1 MKKVITGLL
10 YTGLF
15 VVALTLAAY
24 FMALNGLNE
33 LDQKARDNL
42 GGLYLQT
49 KQGTLSYTREG
60 PINAPAVVLVHGFST
75 PKFVWEQITPSLVKE
90 GYQVITF
97 DHLGRGFS
105 DRPTGPYNAD
115 LYQSEISAL
124 ITGLALETP
133 LTLVG
138 YSMGG
143 ANVIDYAAV
152 HPEQIKQLILIAPAG
167 YMGDPG
173 SAAWVAKPV
182 IGEWFAT
189 VFGNQYAGD
198 AIESEIAKGLAPKAM
213 YEKFKAQA
221 AFKGYTGALLST
233 LRHYPMHDLSH
244 RYKIVG
250 EAGIPVSAIWGTAD
264 QVVPYSG
271 ASAMAAD
278 VPQLRIEPIEGGNH
292 NIAYAQ
298 AKLVANKIL
307 AALQEHKDE

>member
-15 VVALTLAAY
+15 LVALALAAY
-24 FMALNGLNE
+24 FIALNGLKE

-49 KQGTLSYTREG
+49 KQGMLSYTREG
-60 PINAPAVVLVHGFST
+60 PINAPPIILVHGFST

-105 DRPTGPYNAD
+105 DRPAGPYNAD
-115 LYQSEISAL
+115 LYQSEISDL

-152 HPEQIKQLILIAPAG
+152 YPEQIKQLILIAPAG

-173 SAAWVAKPV
+173 SAAWVAKSV
-182 IGEWFAT
+182 IGEWLAT
-189 VFGNQYAGD
+189 VFGNQYG
-198 AIESEIAKGLAPKAM
+198 KC
-213 YEKFKAQA
+213 
-221 AFKGYTGALLST
+221 
-233 LRHYPMHDLSH
+233 
-244 RYKIVG
+244 
-250 EAGIPVSAIWGTAD
+250 
-264 QVVPYSG
+264 
-271 ASAMAAD
+271 
-278 VPQLRIEPIEGGNH
+278 
-292 NIAYAQ
+292 
-298 AKLVANKIL
+298 
-307 AALQEHKDE
+307 